1 MFYPPPGTT
10 LQLTFNT
17 KDAIMRSED
26 LKKAVGDVV
35 ILDLV
40 NGSQVTTLLKEVTLD
55 GYAVVG
61 KLMMFQVVP
70 EPHNPMIPP
79 HPESNPIEN
88 KVKNGMYGFPLIEPK
103 DSTSIDINHIVMLH
117 PTHKDMEVI
126 YQRVTSGIEIAA
138 PGTLAALD
146 IANQPR
152 R

>member
-1 MFYPPPGTT
+1 
-10 LQLTFNT
+10 
-17 KDAIMRSED
+17 MRSDD
-26 LKKAVGDVV
+26 LKKFTNEVV

-40 NGSQVTTLLKEVTLD
+40 SGAQVTTLLKDITLD

-61 KLMMFQVVP
+61 KLMIFQVVP

-103 DSTSIDINHIVMLH
+103 DDTEIDLNHIVMAH
-117 PTHKDMEVI
+117 PAQRDMEAV
-126 YQRVTSGIEIAA
+126 YTRVTSGIEIAPA
-138 PGTLAALD
+138 GALSALNA
-146 IANQPR
+146 ANQQR